1 MVKFFSLIQVFA
13 SDEFTRQNLDVDNT
27 ESAWKLSKEHD

>member
-13 SDEFTRQNLDVDNT
+13 SEDSPLKNLDVDDT
-27 ESAWKLSKEHD
+27 ESAWKLSKENN

>member
-13 SDEFTRQNLDVDNT
+13 SKEFTTKNLEVDDT
-27 ESAWKLSKEHD
+27 ESAWKLSKEND